1 MVAAKSNIEQVHSH
15 KPAVVFDRGHVTSC
29 MCTCSPSAAWCSHI
43 VALCLHRIYQSQS
56 VTLRPPVSESLSR
69 LQRNQLQKFSQYLIS
84 ELPQQVSLLQN
95 QTKITLFILKISS
108 QELNMPVPNS
118 ISIVIFQLLPYAQKL
133 LDQLL
138 LSNDSEI
145 NTLVGAPG
153 KIIAVLCSWFVPCK
167 NL

>member
-1 MVAAKSNIEQVHSH
+1 MKASLRLRGQANMRPCSLIGLYLQFPGFHLSGCVLPHNHGMVTAKTNIEQAHCH

-84 ELPQQVSLLQN
+84 ELPQQVYMN
-95 QTKITLFILKISS
+95 AAKT
-108 QELNMPVPNS
+108 
-118 ISIVIFQLLPYAQKL
+118 KL
-133 LDQLL
+133 L
-138 LSNDSEI
+138 
-145 NTLVGAPG
+145 
-153 KIIAVLCSWFVPCK
+153 K
-167 NL
+167 

>member
-1 MVAAKSNIEQVHSH
+1 
-15 KPAVVFDRGHVTSC
+15 
-29 MCTCSPSAAWCSHI
+29 
-43 VALCLHRIYQSQS
+43 
-56 VTLRPPVSESLSR
+56 VSESLSR

-84 ELPQQVSLLQN
+84 ELPQQVFLLQN

-108 QELNMPVPNS
+108 QKLNMPVPNP

-153 KIIAVLCSWFVPCK
+153 KIVVVLCSWFVPYR